1 MGGKRKKKTQN
12 DKLIPCKIFHPQVGQ
27 VEGQMLEDAA
37 MKPSRVEADVD
48 EAGEHN
54 LERTT
59 TDSREDNNIGR
70 TTTSLFTVETKLVLL
85 VQVLGLLEETSTHVL
100 TFNVCTPVVVGCS
113 VFTLFTLFDQM
124 NVSRVWRS

>member
-1 MGGKRKKKTQN
+1 MGGKRKKKTLY

-48 EAGEHN
+48 EHN